1 MKLTEHFSLEEL
13 TASDIAQRNGL
24 DNTPNDIIVG
34 NLNRLARL
42 LEEVRLLLNKPIR
55 INSGYRAPAVNA
67 LLGSKS
73 TSQHC
78 LGCAADIKVDSMKPD
93 EIVKAIVNSNI
104 KYDQIIR
111 EFDSWVHI
119 SVPNSDKDT
128 PRKSALIIDKTGTR
142 PYA

>member
-24 DNTPNDIIVG
+24 DNIPNDIIVG

-67 LLGSKS
+67 LLGSKA

-78 LGCAADIKVDSMKPD
+78 FGCAADIKVDSMKPD

-119 SVPNSDKDT
+119 SVPNSDKDM
-128 PRKSALIIDKTGTR
+128 PRKSALKIGR
-142 PYA
+142 AHV

>member
-67 LLGSKS
+67 LLGSKA

-78 LGCAADIKVDSMKPD
+78 LGCAADIKIDGMKPD

-111 EFDSWVHI
+111 EFNSWVHI
-119 SVPNSDKDT
+119 SVPNNDKDM
-128 PRKSALIIDKTGTR
+128 PRKNALIIDKTGTR